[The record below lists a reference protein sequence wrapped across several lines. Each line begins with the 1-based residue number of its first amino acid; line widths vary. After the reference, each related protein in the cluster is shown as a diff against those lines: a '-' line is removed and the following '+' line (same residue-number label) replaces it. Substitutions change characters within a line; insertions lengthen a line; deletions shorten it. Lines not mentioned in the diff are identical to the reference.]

1 MGTTAMRIAI
11 NGAGIAGPTLAY
23 WLRRSGHEVLL
34 VEHAPR
40 PRTGGYIVD
49 FWGLGYDI
57 AERMGVLDRIREA
70 GYLMRE
76 VRFVD
81 GGGRARGGFPVTVFS
96 RMTGGRYTSVRR
108 SDIAR
113 AIVDALDEGVET
125 LYGDSVAAIEE
136 RGDRVHVSFEHA
148 AGREVDLVVGAD
160 GLHSRVRRLAFG
172 ARESFEL
179 SLGYHVAAF
188 EVAGYPRR
196 DDLVFVSRS
205 IPGRQVSRFSL
216 RGDHTMF
223 LFVLRDEYLPRGALS
238 SDEERKD
245 ALVHAYAD
253 AGWEAPAIL
262 EALRGADDLYFDR
275 VSQVRME
282 RWSRGRVALVGDAAA
297 CVSLMAG
304 EGTGLGMTEAYVLAG
319 ELHASPE
326 DPGAAL
332 ARYHERLRA
341 LLVRKQASAAR
352 FASSFA
358 PRTAFGIGFRNVATR
373 LMRIPWIAER
383 LVGVDLRDNFDL
395 PDYGY

>member
-1 MGTTAMRIAI
+1 MRIVI
-11 NGAGIAGPTLAY
+11 NGAGVAGPTLAY

-81 GGGRARGGFPVTVFS
+81 GGGRTRGGFPVAVFS

-113 AIVDALDEGVET
+113 AIVDALDDGVET

-148 AGREVDLVVGAD
+148 AGREADLVVGAD

-172 ARESFEL
+172 PQESSEF

-188 EVAGYPRR
+188 EVAGYRRR
-196 DDLVFVSRS
+196 DELVFVSRS
-205 IPGRQVSRFSL
+205 IPGRQISRFSL
-216 RGDHTMF
+216 RGDGTMF
-223 LFVLRDEYLPRGALS
+223 LFVLRDEHLPPHPLS

-245 ALVHAYAD
+245 ALAHAYAD
-253 AGWEAPAIL
+253 AGWETPEIL
-262 EALRGADDLYFDR
+262 EALRAADELYFDR
-275 VSQVRME
+275 VSQIRME

-319 ELHASPE
+319 ELRASPQ

-373 LMRIPWIAER
+373 LMRIPFIAER
-383 LVGVDLRDNFDL
+383 LVGVDLRDGFDL